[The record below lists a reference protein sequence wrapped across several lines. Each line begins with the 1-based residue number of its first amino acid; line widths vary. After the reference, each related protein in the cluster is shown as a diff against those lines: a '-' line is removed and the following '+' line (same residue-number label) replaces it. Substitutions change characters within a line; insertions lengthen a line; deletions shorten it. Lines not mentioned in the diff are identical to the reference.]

1 MDIRIKSNRNHL
13 KQFYIVNLTKTWLG
27 DFLGYFSLSL
37 GDFLTKTSGHPD
49 WLLPSPLIHWKMART
64 ILDTGWGNRRNQQIM
79 SGRQTQWL
87 QRHLGRS
94 PQYEVITRDKLF
106 LELVALG
113 MSAAALTLSTFD
125 SAKISHLETQ
135 IVNNNKRVDHLVDI
149 TALHKNHFR
158 AVDKKLYDMANKL
171 ATLIKINKAHFAK
184 MMDFM

>member
-1 MDIRIKSNRNHL
+1 
-13 KQFYIVNLTKTWLG
+13 
-27 DFLGYFSLSL
+27 
-37 GDFLTKTSGHPD
+37 
-49 WLLPSPLIHWKMART
+49 
-64 ILDTGWGNRRNQQIM
+64 
-79 SGRQTQWL
+79 
-87 QRHLGRS
+87 
-94 PQYEVITRDKLF
+94 
-106 LELVALG
+106 